1 MHKYKSATVLCL
13 LALSCA
19 CLAAGCGKKHREKI
33 DLSEVQ
39 TAASPETM
47 SPETE
52 DNSSQPE
59 KSTDGSSADYSE
71 NGQNSPGGASS
82 SGAGASASRIS
93 ARINTYTSGKVS
105 IQYPSVVNLDSSD
118 QTAAVDALLKKN
130 ALSILDA
137 WNINDEEDGL
147 TITCQVLSA
156 DRSRITAVYT
166 GTAMAKD
173 AAHPTNIFYSNTVNV
188 RKASDMK
195 FSDYAA
201 PYTMA
206 GYVRSDDCTFSN
218 VSEELNAELMK
229 AKNDVTLEQY
239 TDLFQH
245 ADFPIKTGESGVGT
259 SLCGAF
265 GFPGSFSY
273 EYEGTIFFSI
283 PVSHALGDYAI
294 VAYTP
299 ETK

>member
-1 MHKYKSATVLCL
+1 MHKYKSAAMFCFLV
-13 LALSCA
+13 LSCA
-19 CLAAGCGKKHREKI
+19 CLTVGCGKKHREKI
-33 DLSEVQ
+33 DLTQAQ
-39 TAASPETM
+39 TTISPETM
-47 SPETE
+47 SPEEEHDASASEPSTT
-52 DNSSQPE
+52 DSTLSS
-59 KSTDGSSADYSE
+59 KADT
-71 NGQNSPGGASS
+71 
-82 SGAGASASRIS
+82 SASRIS
-93 ARINTYTSGKVS
+93 TQLNTYTSGKVS
-105 IQYPSVVNLDSSD
+105 IQYPSVLNLDSSE
-118 QTAAVDALLKKN
+118 QTAAIDALFKKN

-137 WNINDEEDGL
+137 WKVNDAEDSL

-156 DRSRITAVYT
+156 DRSRITVVYT
-166 GTAMAKD
+166 GTAIAKG

-188 RKASDMK
+188 RTAADMK

-206 GYVRSDDCTFSN
+206 GYVRSDDCTFYNESD
-218 VSEELNAELMK
+218 ELNAELMK
-229 AKNDVTLEQY
+229 VKNDITLEQY

-245 ADFPIKTGESGVGT
+245 ADFPIKAEENGAGT
-259 SLCGAF
+259 SLSQAF

-273 EYEGTIFFSI
+273 EHEGTIFFSI